1 MIKVNDGEK
10 RSGNRV
16 LIQVI
21 SVAQENHVLRRNT
34 AFPRLL
40 GRFPG

>member
-21 SVAQENHVLRRNT
+21 SVAQENRCTEKKHSFSEVI
-34 AFPRLL
+34 
-40 GRFPG
+40 G